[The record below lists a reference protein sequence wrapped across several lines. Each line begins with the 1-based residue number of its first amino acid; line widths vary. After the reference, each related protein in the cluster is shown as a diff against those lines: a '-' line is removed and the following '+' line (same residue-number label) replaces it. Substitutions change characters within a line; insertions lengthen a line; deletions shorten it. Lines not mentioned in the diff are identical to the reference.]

1 MKKQWAK
8 KGSFPSAAGALGMN
22 VCTPAAQGCKQP
34 TNVQEPEKIT
44 YTMITKEPNRE
55 NTKVFESEILP
66 SIVLLT
72 SIGDSK
78 SFYFPR

>member
-1 MKKQWAK
+1 
-8 KGSFPSAAGALGMN
+8 MN

-66 SIVLLT
+66 SIVLSNQLGIPEVFI
-72 SIGDSK
+72 SQGN
-78 SFYFPR
+78 